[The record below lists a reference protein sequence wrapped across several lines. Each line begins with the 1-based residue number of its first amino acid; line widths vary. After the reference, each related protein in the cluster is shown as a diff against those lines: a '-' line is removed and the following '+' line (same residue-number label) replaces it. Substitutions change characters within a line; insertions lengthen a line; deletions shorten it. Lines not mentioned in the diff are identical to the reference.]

1 MALFNRKK
9 KEEPARD
16 ASQRDAGGEKKEPA
30 KTEPAKKAAPVS
42 MKDLYGAAPA
52 AGESIKTKIQ
62 KSVASQ
68 AFRILIKPLVTEKAS
83 VLGTENKY
91 AFAVAI
97 DANKIEIAKA
107 VKEIYGIKPT
117 AVNVIRMDGKLTRT
131 GRSKGQRKD
140 WKKAIVTL
148 PQGKAIQV
156 YEGV

>member
-1 MALFNRKK
+1 MALFSKNK
-9 KEEPARD
+9 
-16 ASQRDAGGEKKEPA
+16 
-30 KTEPAKKAAPVS
+30 KTEDKKSAAKAEVKAAEPVS
-42 MKDLYGAAPA
+42 MKDLYGGAAPA
-52 AGESIKTKIQ
+52 AGVTAKETTRV
-62 KSVASQ
+62 SVTSRAY
-68 AFRILIKPLVTEKAS
+68 RILIKPLVTEKAS
-83 VLGTENKY
+83 VLGTQNKY

-117 AVNVIRMDGKLTRT
+117 AVNVIRLDGKLTRT

-148 PQGKAIQV
+148 PEGKAIQV

>member
-1 MALFNRKK
+1 MALFNRKRKK
-9 KEEPARD
+9 KEE
-16 ASQRDAGGEKKEPA
+16 EKKEPA
-30 KTEPAKKAAPVS
+30 KIEPAKKAAPVS
-42 MKDLYGAAPA
+42 MKDLYGEAPA
-52 AGESIKTKIQ
+52 AGETTKTKIQ
-62 KSVASQ
+62 KGVASR
-68 AFRILIKPLVTEKAS
+68 AYRILIKPLVTEKAS

>member
-1 MALFNRKK
+1 MALFKK
-9 KEEPARD
+9 TKKIE
-16 ASQRDAGGEKKEPA
+16 EKKAPA
-30 KTEPAKKAAPVS
+30 KIEDKPAVS
-42 MKDLYGAAPA
+42 MKDLYGGAAPA
-52 AGESIKTKIQ
+52 AGVTAKETTQ
-62 KSVASQ
+62 KSLTSRAY
-68 AFRILIKPLVTEKAS
+68 RILIKPLVTEKAS
-83 VLGTENKY
+83 VLGTQNKY

-117 AVNVIRMDGKLTRT
+117 AVNVIRFDGKLTRT

-148 PQGKAIQV
+148 PEGKAIQV

>member
-1 MALFNRKK
+1 MALFNKKK
-9 KEEPARD
+9 KEEKKID
-16 ASQRDAGGEKKEPA
+16 AKTDAKPA
-30 KTEPAKKAAPVS
+30 KPVS

-52 AGESIKTKIQ
+52 AGESTKTKIQ
-62 KSVASQ
+62 KSVASR
-68 AFRILIKPLVTEKAS
+68 AYRILIKPLVTEKAS
-83 VLGTENKY
+83 VLGTQNKY

>member
-1 MALFNRKK
+1 MALFNRKRKK
-9 KEEPARD
+9 KEE
-16 ASQRDAGGEKKEPA
+16 EKKEPA
-30 KTEPAKKAAPVS
+30 KTEPAKTVAPVS
-42 MKDLYGAAPA
+42 MKDLYGEAPA
-52 AGESIKTKIQ
+52 AGETTKTKIQ

-83 VLGTENKY
+83 VLGTQNKY

-97 DANKIEIAKA
+97 SANKIEIAKA
-107 VKEIYGIKPT
+107 VKEIYGIKPI

-148 PQGKAIQV
+148 PEGKAIQV